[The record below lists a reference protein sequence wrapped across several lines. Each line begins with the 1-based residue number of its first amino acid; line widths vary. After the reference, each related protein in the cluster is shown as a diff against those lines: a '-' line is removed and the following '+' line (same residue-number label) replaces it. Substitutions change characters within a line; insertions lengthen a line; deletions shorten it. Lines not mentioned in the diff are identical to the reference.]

1 MNLNIEIMDKLNKIT
16 LEKIIDDLYGLNEDT
31 GRDYDTKLTQ
41 AIKVLEDVQEEM
53 ESLICEMDSED
64 IADYIGDMRMEIE
77 KENAD

>member
-1 MNLNIEIMDKLNKIT
+1 MT

>member
-1 MNLNIEIMDKLNKIT
+1 MDKLNKIT

-31 GRDYDTKLTQ
+31 SRDYDTKLTQ

-64 IADYIGDMRMEIE
+64 IADYIGDMKMEIE

>member
-1 MNLNIEIMDKLNKIT
+1 MDKLNKKI
-16 LEKIIDDLYGLNEDT
+16 LEKIIDDLYGLNEDS
-31 GRDYDTKLTQ
+31 GREYDTKLTQ

-64 IADYIGDMRMEIE
+64 VADYIGDMRMEIK

>member
-1 MNLNIEIMDKLNKIT
+1 MNQLNKIT

>member
-1 MNLNIEIMDKLNKIT
+1 MDKLNKIT
-16 LEKIIDDLYGLNEDT
+16 LEKIIDDLYGLNEDS
-31 GRDYDTKLTQ
+31 GREYDTKLTQ

-53 ESLICEMDSED
+53 ESLMCEMDSED

>member
-1 MNLNIEIMDKLNKIT
+1 MDKLNKIT

-64 IADYIGDMRMEIE
+64 IADYIGDMKMEIE

>member
-1 MNLNIEIMDKLNKIT
+1 MDKLNKIT
-16 LEKIIDDLYGLNEDT
+16 LEKIINDLYGLNEDT

-41 AIKVLEDVQEEM
+41 AIKVLEDIQEEM

>member
-1 MNLNIEIMDKLNKIT
+1 MDKLNKKI
-16 LEKIIDDLYGLNEDT
+16 LEKIINDLYGLNEDT

-64 IADYIGDMRMEIE
+64 IADYIGDMKMEIE

>member
-1 MNLNIEIMDKLNKIT
+1 MDKLNKIT
-16 LEKIIDDLYGLNEDT
+16 IEKIIDDLYGLNEDS
-31 GRDYDTKLTQ
+31 GREYDTKLTQ

-64 IADYIGDMRMEIE
+64 VADYIGDMRMEIE

>member
-1 MNLNIEIMDKLNKIT
+1 MDKLNKKI
-16 LEKIIDDLYGLNEDT
+16 LEKIIDDLYGLNEDS
-31 GRDYDTKLTQ
+31 GREYDTKLTQ

-53 ESLICEMDSED
+53 ESLMCEMDSED

>member
-1 MNLNIEIMDKLNKIT
+1 MDKLNKKI
-16 LEKIIDDLYGLNEDT
+16 LEKIIDDLYGLNEDS

-53 ESLICEMDSED
+53 ESLICEMDSD
-64 IADYIGDMRMEIE
+64 DVADYIGDMRMEIK

>member
-1 MNLNIEIMDKLNKIT
+1 MDKLNKKI
-16 LEKIIDDLYGLNEDT
+16 LEKIINDLYGLNEDT

-53 ESLICEMDSED
+53 ESLICEMDSD
-64 IADYIGDMRMEIE
+64 DVADYIGDMRMEIE

>member
-1 MNLNIEIMDKLNKIT
+1 M
-16 LEKIIDDLYGLNEDT
+16 YGLNEDT

-41 AIKVLEDVQEEM
+41 AIKVLEDIQEEM

>member
-1 MNLNIEIMDKLNKIT
+1 MDKLNKIT

-41 AIKVLEDVQEEM
+41 AIKVLEDIQEEM
-53 ESLICEMDSED
+53 ESLTCEMDSED
-64 IADYIGDMRMEIE
+64 IADQIGDMRMEIE

>member
-1 MNLNIEIMDKLNKIT
+1 MDKLNKKI
-16 LEKIIDDLYGLNEDT
+16 LEKIIDDLYGLNDDS
-31 GRDYDTKLTQ
+31 GREYDTKLTQ

-64 IADYIGDMRMEIE
+64 VADYIGDMRMEIK

>member
-1 MNLNIEIMDKLNKIT
+1 MDKLNKKI

>member
-1 MNLNIEIMDKLNKIT
+1 MDKLNKKI
-16 LEKIIDDLYGLNEDT
+16 LEKIINDLYGLNEDT

>member
-1 MNLNIEIMDKLNKIT
+1 MDKLNKKI
-16 LEKIIDDLYGLNEDT
+16 LEKIIDDLYGLNEDS
-31 GRDYDTKLTQ
+31 GREYDTKLTQ

-64 IADYIGDMRMEIE
+64 VADYIGDMRMEIE

>member
-1 MNLNIEIMDKLNKIT
+1 MDKLNKIT
-16 LEKIIDDLYGLNEDT
+16 LEKIIDDLYGLNEDS
-31 GRDYDTKLTQ
+31 GREYDTKLTQ

-64 IADYIGDMRMEIE
+64 VADYIGDMRMEIE

>member
-1 MNLNIEIMDKLNKIT
+1 MLNANKKLNKIT

>member
-1 MNLNIEIMDKLNKIT
+1 MT

-31 GRDYDTKLTQ
+31 GRGYDTKLTQ

>member
-1 MNLNIEIMDKLNKIT
+1 MDKLNKKI
-16 LEKIIDDLYGLNEDT
+16 LEKIINDLYGLNEDT

-64 IADYIGDMRMEIE
+64 IADYIGDMRMEIK

>member
-1 MNLNIEIMDKLNKIT
+1 MDKLNKKI
-16 LEKIIDDLYGLNEDT
+16 LEKIINDLYGLNEDT

-41 AIKVLEDVQEEM
+41 AIKVLEDIQEEM

>member
-1 MNLNIEIMDKLNKIT
+1 MDKLNKKI
-16 LEKIIDDLYGLNEDT
+16 LEKIINDLYGLNEDT

-64 IADYIGDMRMEIE
+64 IADYIGDMRMEE
-77 KENAD
+77 LKENAD

>member
-1 MNLNIEIMDKLNKIT
+1 MDKLNKKI

-31 GRDYDTKLTQ
+31 GREYDTKLTQ

-53 ESLICEMDSED
+53 ESLICEMDSD
-64 IADYIGDMRMEIE
+64 DVADYIGDMRMEIK

>member
-1 MNLNIEIMDKLNKIT
+1 MDKLNKIT
-16 LEKIIDDLYGLNEDT
+16 LEKIINDLYGLNEDS
-31 GRDYDTKLTQ
+31 GREYDTKLTQ

-64 IADYIGDMRMEIE
+64 VADYIGDMRMEIE

>member
-1 MNLNIEIMDKLNKIT
+1 MDKLNKIT

-31 GRDYDTKLTQ
+31 GRDYDTKITQ
-41 AIKVLEDVQEEM
+41 AIKVLEDIQEEM

>member
-1 MNLNIEIMDKLNKIT
+1 MDKLNKIT

-41 AIKVLEDVQEEM
+41 AIKVLEDIQEEM
-53 ESLICEMDSED
+53 ESLTCEMDSED

>member
-1 MNLNIEIMDKLNKIT
+1 METMNTI
-16 LEKIIDDLYGLNEDT
+16 EKIINDLYGLNEDT

-53 ESLICEMDSED
+53 ESLICEMDSD
-64 IADYIGDMRMEIE
+64 DVADYIGDMRMEIK

>member
-1 MNLNIEIMDKLNKIT
+1 MT
-16 LEKIIDDLYGLNEDT
+16 LEKIIDDVYGLNEDT

-41 AIKVLEDVQEEM
+41 AIKVLEGIQEEM